1 MAPLAGHD
9 HRAPPRV
16 RSLGPRGLGRVRRL
30 HGAKLLRHAPG
41 QADRLGRRS
50 RGGDRPDGARARRVQ
65 GGGRPHDDPGAR
77 PRHGARGLPRG
88 APVHPLPRAH
98 HARPRAGARP
108 AALGRRH
115 RRRPRGVRSPRPRG
129 ADAVAGCDPRRLAIE
144 SEVWEVDARLTG
156 QGIYSLLIDG
166 VSYVADVTARDG
178 ACVVGVADETYVI
191 QVEEATRYL
200 IRTKAGAAAGAGPQT
215 LTAPL
220 PGKITHVA
228 VRAGDTVAAGDT
240 LLVIEAMKMEN
251 ELKAGAPGTVAEV
264 RVQPG
269 QAVNAG
275 DVLVVIT

>member
-1 MAPLAGHD
+1 MKFVATI
-9 HRAPPRV
+9 
-16 RSLGPRGLGRVRRL
+16 
-30 HGAKLLRHAPG
+30 
-41 QADRLGRRS
+41 
-50 RGGDRPDGARARRVQ
+50 GDRAERVEVTGAH
-65 GGGRPHDDPGAR
+65 GRY
-77 PRHGARGLPRG
+77 
-88 APVHPLPRAH
+88 
-98 HARPRAGARP
+98 
-108 AALGRRH
+108 
-115 RRRPRGVRSPRPRG
+115 
-129 ADAVAGCDPRRLAIE
+129 RLMIE
-144 SEVWEVDARLTG
+144 SEVWEVDARLTA
-156 QGIYSLLIDG
+156 QYSLLIDG

-228 VRAGDTVAAGDT
+228 VEAGDTVAAGDT

-251 ELKAGAPGTVAEV
+251 ELRARAPGTVAEV

>member
-1 MAPLAGHD
+1 MKFVATI
-9 HRAPPRV
+9 
-16 RSLGPRGLGRVRRL
+16 
-30 HGAKLLRHAPG
+30 
-41 QADRLGRRS
+41 
-50 RGGDRPDGARARRVQ
+50 GDRVETVEVRGTA
-65 GGGRPHDDPGAR
+65 GRY
-77 PRHGARGLPRG
+77 
-88 APVHPLPRAH
+88 
-98 HARPRAGARP
+98 
-108 AALGRRH
+108 
-115 RRRPRGVRSPRPRG
+115 
-129 ADAVAGCDPRRLAIE
+129 RLTIG
-144 SEVWEVDARLTG
+144 SEVREVDARLTG
-156 QGIYSLLIDG
+156 PGIYSLLIDG
-166 VSYVADVTARDG
+166 VSYVADVADRDG

-228 VRAGDTVAAGDT
+228 VEAGDTVAAGDT

-264 RVQPG
+264 RVRPG